1 MRFLVIFFSET
12 SLLPSLLCSASLE
25 VLEGLGVNMASRPPF
40 IMASGLFLALS
51 FACVSA
57 MTPSNGVEFLFP
69 TQGATLHYNDYV
81 QVQYTSE
88 FSAPFLYTFCRAA
101 SGSVS
106 RKFSSSIESLL
117 DTGTAKWEP
126 YDAHTSW

>member
-1 MRFLVIFFSET
+1 ME
-12 SLLPSLLCSASLE
+12 
-25 VLEGLGVNMASRPPF
+25 MASRVPYA
-40 IMASGLFLALS
+40 MLSGLLLASL
-51 FACVSA
+51 FAGISG

-88 FSAPFLYTFCRAA
+88 FSEPWLYTFCRTA

-106 RKFSSSIESLL
+106 RESSLSLATIRPL
-117 DTGTAKWEP
+117 RGGNCVVG
-126 YDAHTSW
+126 YQVC

>member
-1 MRFLVIFFSET
+1 MR
-12 SLLPSLLCSASLE
+12 
-25 VLEGLGVNMASRPPF
+25 MASRLLHA
-40 IMASGLFLALS
+40 MLSGLLLASL
-51 FACVSA
+51 FARVSG

-88 FSAPFLYTFCRAA
+88 FSEPWLYTFCRTA

-106 RKFSSSIESLL
+106 RKSSLSLASL
-117 DTGTAKWEP
+117 RPLRGGNCVVG
-126 YDAHTSW
+126 Y

>member
-1 MRFLVIFFSET
+1 MIFVTFVSFS
-12 SLLPSLLCSASLE
+12 SSSACSVQVVESKELA
-25 VLEGLGVNMASRPPF
+25 VKMASRRPYVKV
-40 IMASGLFLALS
+40 SGLLLASL

-88 FSAPFLYTFCRAA
+88 FSAPWLYTFCRAA

-106 RKFSSSIESLL
+106 RKSNLSLASL
-117 DTGTAKWEP
+117 EP
-126 YDAHTSW
+126 LRGGNCKG

>member
-1 MRFLVIFFSET
+1 
-12 SLLPSLLCSASLE
+12 
-25 VLEGLGVNMASRPPF
+25 MASRLPRLMVF
-40 IMASGLFLALS
+40 GLLLASF
-51 FACVSA
+51 FARVSA

-88 FSAPFLYTFCRAA
+88 FSEPWLYTFCRAA

-106 RKFSSSIESLL
+106 RKFGLSLASFRPL
-117 DTGTAKWEP
+117 RDGNRVVGDGWC
-126 YDAHTSW
+126 

>member
-1 MRFLVIFFSET
+1 
-12 SLLPSLLCSASLE
+12 
-25 VLEGLGVNMASRPPF
+25 MASRLPRL
-40 IMASGLFLALS
+40 MVSGLLLAS
-51 FACVSA
+51 FFARASA

-88 FSAPFLYTFCRAA
+88 FSEPWLYTFCRAA

-106 RKFSSSIESLL
+106 RKSSLSLASFRPL
-117 DTGTAKWEP
+117 RDGNRVVGG
-126 YDAHTSW
+126 

>member
-1 MRFLVIFFSET
+1 
-12 SLLPSLLCSASLE
+12 
-25 VLEGLGVNMASRPPF
+25 MASRRPYA
-40 IMASGLFLALS
+40 MVSGLFLAS
-51 FACVSA
+51 FLCASVCA

-88 FSAPFLYTFCRAA
+88 FDGPWLYTFCRTA

-106 RKFSSSIESLL
+106 RKFSVYPADSRPLR
-117 DTGTAKWEP
+117 DGNCVVG
-126 YDAHTSW
+126 DDRG